1 VRAIR
6 LQLAV
11 LLFVVASVASAT
23 SLTLPS
29 DRELAGR
36 SDLIVTGTIGATTA
50 RQHADGYV
58 FTDYRLDIDGVVKG
72 SVSGQ
77 SLVISEIGGTVPGR
91 MTIVDGSATYTQGDH
106 VLVFLRAREDGTW
119 YTASMTLGKFR
130 FTKASHG
137 ETVLVRD
144 DAPAERPRLAQSFID
159 FLRDPHKES
168 VATASSY
175 GLEANIVTAFATN
188 PGAYCLA
195 GGSPTHPLRW
205 KGCEVGCSK
214 AKFFYNGTIAG
225 LDTTGG
231 MTRAAAAWS
240 NDAVSPLNVTIGGTS
255 NATSPNGNDGE
266 NSIIFGYSAAL
277 PTGICDSNQAC
288 TVLTANDSFTHTFGG
303 DTFIDLIDTDII
315 FRPIT
320 FTQAQ
325 FETLMTHELG
335 HALGFRHSDSGTP
348 SSSVAVMASVV
359 SSSIG
364 ASLRSWDRDAI
375 ETVYGP
381 GPPCEAP
388 AIVSTSG
395 GGTISSGQSTTL
407 TVNATGSATLSY
419 QWYDGVSGNTAT
431 PVGTN
436 SATYNTGP
444 LTSAKNYWV
453 KVTNSCGTA
462 SSNTISV
469 TPAVCVAPALTSQ
482 PQSQSIQS
490 GTSAALSVTNNGT
503 QPFFYQ
509 WYIGQSP
516 NTASPIDGETNRTYT
531 TPALTQTTSYW
542 VRVGNNCG
550 TVDSANALIT
560 ILGGNGCNKAVFT
573 AQPANTSIAN
583 GARATLFASAQ
594 DATTYDWFKGAPGD
608 TSTPVA
614 GQPSSNAR
622 YVQQLYLDLLGRTA
636 DAAAIATLGGL
647 LDTNTQTRAQVAAAV
662 LVSTEY
668 RTLLLNSFYSQFLH
682 RPLSSAE
689 VTFWMPA
696 FVSGMSDQQIESQIL
711 GSTEYFTLTGGTNSA
726 WLAQLFTDVLGRTLD
741 PSNEAFWTGVL
752 AGASRATVAQQI
764 LNSAEARNRRL
775 QQYFQKYLRRPANA
789 TELAAFAA
797 LLTSSTDETVQ
808 SQILGAPEYVSAGTI
823 YITDPLTETTP
834 FWVRATNAC
843 GTTNSTGATVSVA
856 SCAVPQIL
864 TQPKSGTANV
874 GDQPTLS
881 VIVNSNEAISY
892 QWYEGASG
900 DTSKPVS
907 GGTGAVFIAPVQF
920 TVGSVSYWVRVSTRC
935 GAVNSNAALLT
946 IACGPARKLK
956 LRVPPTSPA
965 QRGYTIA
972 WDGDSRLFSKYELQE
987 STTPDFATP
996 TTFTVIGETS
1006 KAIAA
1011 HTEVTGSDKRFYYR
1025 VRPFAACNGQAGVYS
1040 EVGSTLVVPTPASN
1054 LPFYNLST
1062 QPCTSTPCTL
1072 TQPLLVGTFP
1082 ANGKGPFASDAGDTF
1097 VITSDKSYVT
1107 ITPST
1112 GVVGATGTDVS
1123 INVDL
1128 TKIPIGSSEATITM
1142 TTTSPAGKGASA
1154 SRSTNIP
1161 ISVSLVTPVS
1171 PQPKDNNPPPN
1182 TLIIPAIAHADGI
1195 GKFVS
1200 DVRITNTSAQSI
1212 DYQLAYTPTA
1222 TDGTTAGKTS
1232 ILTIEP
1238 GETKALNDIVAG
1250 WYGAGSAGEGGL
1262 GVLEIR
1268 PQNFSGKG
1276 EIHAS
1281 ATSTSPQLATIA
1293 ASRTYNI
1300 AANGTFGQ
1308 FIPAIP
1314 LASFLGK
1321 SDAAKISLQQVAQSA
1336 AFRTNFGFVEGS
1348 GQAVDM
1354 VLTLRN
1360 ASNAVVATRPYSLKA
1375 FEHQQ
1380 INMATLFPGASL
1392 TDGRLEVAVTSD
1404 GGRVTAYAS
1413 VLDNT
1418 TQDPLLVFPV
1428 DTSRVA
1434 AQRYVVPGVAELNN
1448 GAANFHTDMRIF
1460 NGGGAPVDVNVA
1472 YSTSDRTPPAP
1483 VSMHLNAGEVKSLD
1497 NILQSVWNISG
1508 SGGAVVV
1515 TTADTSSLVVTAR
1528 TFSRR
1533 DDGGTLGQFI
1543 PGVTATEAVGEGD
1556 RALQVIELEQS
1567 PSFRSNLGLVEVT
1580 GQPVTIEVLGYI
1592 PESKV
1597 AARTVVGLAAGQ
1609 FLQLG
1614 SIFAQMGFGNVYN
1627 GRVAVNV
1634 VGGSGRVA
1642 AYGSVIDNR
1651 TQDPTYVPAQ

>member
-1 VRAIR
+1 MRAIR

-23 SLTLPS
+23 SLIVPS

-36 SDLIVTGTIGATTA
+36 ADVIVTGTIGATSA
-50 RQHADGYV
+50 RMHDDGYV
-58 FTDYRLDIDGVVKG
+58 FTDYRLDVDGVVKG
-72 SVSGQ
+72 SVTTGQ

-91 MTIVDGSATYTQGDH
+91 MTIVEGSATYAQGDR

-119 YTASMTLGKFR
+119 YTAAMTMGKFR
-130 FTKASHG
+130 FTRATRG
-137 ETVLVRD
+137 EAVLVRD
-144 DAPAERPRLAQSFID
+144 ETTERPRLAQPFID
-159 FLRDPHKES
+159 FLRDPRKTM
-168 VATASSY
+168 VPTASAY
-175 GLEANIVTAFATN
+175 GITPNATIFAVN
-188 PGAYCLA
+188 PGAYCVTV
-195 GGSPTHPLRW
+195 GPPTLPVRW
-205 KGCEVGCSK
+205 QGCDTGCTK
-214 AKFFYNGTIAG
+214 QFRFNGTIAG
-225 LDTTGG
+225 LDVTGG
-231 MTRAAAAWS
+231 MTRAAAAWT
-240 NDAVSPLNVTIGGTS
+240 NDTISPASISIAGTS
-255 NATSPNGNDGE
+255 NATSPSGGDGE
-266 NSIIFGYSAAL
+266 NSIIYNYAAAL

-288 TVLTANDSFTHTFGG
+288 TVGTAVTPTHTFGG
-303 DTFIDLIDTDII
+303 DTFYSLIDADII

-325 FETLMTHELG
+325 FETLMTHEFG
-335 HALGFRHSDSGTP
+335 HALGFRHSDQGTP
-348 SSSVAVMASVV
+348 SSSVAVMASLVNAN
-359 SSSIG
+359 IG
-364 ASLRSWDRDAI
+364 ASLRTWDREAI

-381 GPPCEAP
+381 GPACEAP
-388 AIVSTSG
+388 AVVSTSG

-407 TVNATGSATLSY
+407 SVVASGTTPLAY
-419 QWYDGVSGNTAT
+419 QWYDGQSGNTAT

-436 SATYNTGP
+436 SPSYNTGP
-444 LTSAKNYWV
+444 LTSPKNYWV
-453 KVTNSCGTA
+453 KITNSCGNA
-462 SSNTISV
+462 SSTTFTV
-469 TPAVCVAPALTSQ
+469 TPAACNPPSITSQ
-482 PQSQSIQS
+482 PLSQSIQL
-490 GTSAALSVTNNGT
+490 GATAALAVTHTGT

-509 WYIGQSP
+509 WYIGASG

-531 TPALTQTTSYW
+531 TPALSQTTSYW
-542 VRVGNNCG
+542 VKVVNSCGN
-550 TVDSANALIT
+550 VDSATAIVT
-560 ILGGNGCNKAVFT
+560 VIGGNCTKPLFT
-573 AQPANTSIAN
+573 AQPANITIQN
-583 GARATLFASAQ
+583 GGRATLFASAQ
-594 DATTYDWFKGAPGD
+594 DATSSDWFKGAVGD

-614 GQPSSNAR
+614 GQASSNAR
-622 YVQQLYLDLLGRTA
+622 YVRQLYIDLLGRPA
-636 DAAAIATLGGL
+636 DAAAIASFGGA
-647 LDTNTQTRAQVAAAV
+647 LDASSLTRTQVATAV

-668 RTLLLNSFYSQFLH
+668 RTLLLNNFYSSLLH
-682 RPLSSAE
+682 RPASSAE
-689 VTFWMPA
+689 VAFWMPA
-696 FVSGMSDQQIESQIL
+696 FVSGLSDQQIESQIL
-711 GSTEYFTLTGGTNSA
+711 GSLEYFTLAGGTNST
-726 WLAQLFTDVLGRTLD
+726 WLARLYNDILGRSID
-741 PSNEAFWTGVL
+741 PAAEAVWTGVL
-752 AGASRATVAQQI
+752 AGASRSTVALQI
-764 LNSAEARNRRL
+764 LNSPEARNRRV
-775 QQYFQKYLRRPANA
+775 QQYFLAYLRRPAG
-789 TELAAFAA
+789 TSELSTFSA
-797 LLTSSTDETVQ
+797 LLGTATDETVQ
-808 SQILGAPEYVSAGTI
+808 AQIVAASEYIAAGTI
-823 YITDPLTETTP
+823 FITDPLTETTP

-843 GTTNSTGATVSVA
+843 GTTNSNAATVTIA
-856 SCAVPQIL
+856 GCAPPSIQ
-864 TQPKSGTANV
+864 TQPKSGTANA
-874 GDQPTLS
+874 GDQPALTVVVSS
-881 VIVNSNEAISY
+881 VDPISY
-892 QWYEGASG
+892 QWYEGATG

-907 GGTGAVFIAPVQF
+907 GATGAVFITPVQF

-935 GAVNSNAALLT
+935 GAVNSSAAVLN
-946 IACGPARKLK
+946 IVCGPARKLK
-956 LRVPPTSPA
+956 LTLPPTSPA
-965 QRGYTIA
+965 QSGYRVS

-987 STTPDFATP
+987 SATTDFANA
-996 TTFTVIGETS
+996 TTFTVTGANT

-1011 HTEVTGSDKRFYYR
+1011 HTEVTGADKRFYYR
-1025 VRPFAACNGQAGVYS
+1025 VRPFASCNGQAGVYS
-1040 EVGSTLVVPTPASN
+1040 EIGTTLIVPTPPPN
-1054 LPFYNLST
+1054 LPFYNLAT
-1062 QPCTSTPCTL
+1062 QPCEGTPCPPL
-1072 TQPLLVGTFP
+1072 TQPLLIGNIP
-1082 ANGKGPFASDAGDTF
+1082 ATGKGDFASDAGDTF
-1097 VITSDKSYVT
+1097 VITVDKSYVT
-1107 ITPST
+1107 VTPST
-1112 GVVGATGTDVS
+1112 GVVGATGSNVTM
-1123 INVDL
+1123 NVDL
-1128 TKIPIGSSEATITM
+1128 TKIPIGSSEATITIV
-1142 TTTSPAGKGASA
+1142 TTSPAGKGALA
-1154 SRSTNIP
+1154 SRSTSLPVSI
-1161 ISVSLVTPVS
+1161 SLVTPVS
-1171 PQPKDNNPPPN
+1171 PTPKDNNPPPN

-1212 DYQLAYTPTA
+1212 EYQLAYTPTA
-1222 TDGTTAGKTS
+1222 IDGTTAGKTS
-1232 ILTIEP
+1232 LLTIEP
-1238 GETKALNDIVAG
+1238 GETKALNDIVSG

-1268 PQNFSGKG
+1268 PQNYAGKG
-1276 EIHAS
+1276 VHAS
-1281 ATSTSPQLATIA
+1281 ASPASPQLATIA

-1360 ASNAVVATRPYSLKA
+1360 ATGGVVATRPYSLKA

-1380 INMATLFPGASL
+1380 INMATLFPGTTLS
-1392 TDGRLEVAVTSD
+1392 DGRLEVAVTSD

-1460 NGGGAPVDVNVA
+1460 NSGGAPVDINVA

-1483 VSMHLNAGEVKSLD
+1483 VTMHLNAGEVKALD

-1515 TTADTSSLVVTAR
+1515 TTADSSSLVVTAR
-1528 TFSRR
+1528 TYSRR

-1543 PGVTATEAVGEGD
+1543 PGVTTTEAVGEGD

-1597 AARTVVGLAAGQ
+1597 AARTTVGLSGGQ

-1634 VGGSGRVA
+1634 IGGTGKVA